1 MEIAESLA
9 ALSSATFRIAEWL
22 PLAKED
28 SLCALALCHK
38 CGAQSCYLTARSRF
52 FDPALLIVFGSW
64 LEGVEWKGYHP
75 G

>member
-9 ALSSATFRIAEWL
+9 APSSATFRIAEWP

-28 SLCALALCHK
+28 SLCALVLCYK
-38 CGAQSCYLTARSRF
+38 CDAQSCYLTARSRF
-52 FDPALLIVFGSW
+52 VDPALLIVFGSW
-64 LEGVEWKGYHP
+64 LEGVEWKDYRP